1 MARTPYPGGTLV
13 RFLIHFSSLLLI
25 WRSSK
30 STLSPFQISVLIT
43 LSLRES
49 PTTHWRKIHFCCLYP
64 QSHSLGL
71 YETTAKGRDIDRLV
85 NQHLSFYS
93 QLCLHRNGL
102 VQRPHHCLNV
112 FMAPVTQAW
121 RPVGNHYE
129 GKIWLQAAARGC
141 WQSLQNGFL
150 KSQSCRL
157 VSDPL
162 ATREK
167 CLQLVGEWL
176 LEVFVSCN

>member
-13 RFLIHFSSLLLI
+13 RFLIHSLLLI
-25 WRSSK
+25 WRSSE
-30 STLSPFQISVLIT
+30 STLSPSQIT
-43 LSLRES
+43 LSLRQS
-49 PTTHWRKIHFCCLYP
+49 PVQPPVGENTFLLLLSTIY
-64 QSHSLGL
+64 SLGQ
-71 YETTAKGRDIDRLV
+71 YETTGDGRDIDQLV

-102 VQRPHHCLNV
+102 VQHPHHCLHV

-121 RPVGNHYE
+121 RPVCNHYQ
-129 GKIWLQAAARGC
+129 GKIWLQAGVGCC

-176 LEVFVSCN
+176 LEVSVS